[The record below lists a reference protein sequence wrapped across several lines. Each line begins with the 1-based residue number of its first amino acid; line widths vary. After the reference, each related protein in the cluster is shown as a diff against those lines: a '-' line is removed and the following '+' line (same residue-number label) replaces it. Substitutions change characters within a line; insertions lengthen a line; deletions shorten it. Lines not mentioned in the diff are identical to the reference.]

1 MGSMAL
7 AGDASTQSRGRR
19 PLPPGAVRG
28 TTIAAR
34 GVTETVRFDFE
45 DGHHERRELL
55 SWVGGQAGLLFG
67 ASPDLS
73 QLPFDALHL
82 RETHG
87 SYGHAAEYDLVDVL
101 GEVFDGY
108 LTSSEMSCR
117 FFQSGGEACA
127 AAVRIARAATR
138 RDAIAT
144 SGYHG
149 AATDFAHEPKW
160 LGYPRANLWLNRR
173 FEFGET
179 ERMNEA
185 ASGITYR
192 AAFGSAAPMPYNLD
206 YGISSSCI
214 IVEVPA
220 WDDEN
225 AIASFLQACRMEA
238 DQQGIPLIIDDVV
251 CGFRLALAGSC
262 ERYGIQADMVVL
274 GKAMSATGCVSA
286 LVGRADLVGRLG
298 SDVFYSTTFG
308 GAPGPCSVAAATVRW
323 LIRHRRE
330 VYSFPSG
337 LQASIREYQIG
348 HLKRIGRA
356 LKDGLNDR
364 GVHCVGQPERSVV
377 VFDTDDE
384 WLNWCGRMIEQGVMI
399 HRPNFPTM
407 AHTLADVEKTL
418 RAVEAIR

>member
-101 GEVFDGY
+101 GEVFDGF
-108 LTSSEMSCR
+108 LTSSERPCR

-127 AAVRIARAATR
+127 AAVRIARAATG

-149 AATDFAHEPKW
+149 AATDFAHRPAW
-160 LGYPRANLWLNRR
+160 LGYPPANLELHRW

-179 ERMNEA
+179 VRMWS
-185 ASGITYR
+185 ASVGAPDVR
-192 AAFGSAAPMPYNLD
+192 QGLSGSVA
-206 YGISSSCI
+206 CI
-214 IVEVPA
+214 MVEVPA

-225 AIASFLQACRMEA
+225 AIA
-238 DQQGIPLIIDDVV
+238 
-251 CGFRLALAGSC
+251 
-262 ERYGIQADMVVL
+262 
-274 GKAMSATGCVSA
+274 
-286 LVGRADLVGRLG
+286 
-298 SDVFYSTTFG
+298 
-308 GAPGPCSVAAATVRW
+308 
-323 LIRHRRE
+323 
-330 VYSFPSG
+330 
-337 LQASIREYQIG
+337 
-348 HLKRIGRA
+348 
-356 LKDGLNDR
+356 
-364 GVHCVGQPERSVV
+364 
-377 VFDTDDE
+377 
-384 WLNWCGRMIEQGVMI
+384 
-399 HRPNFPTM
+399 
-407 AHTLADVEKTL
+407 
-418 RAVEAIR
+418 

>member
-1 MGSMAL
+1 MGSIAL

-28 TTIAAR
+28 MTIAAR
-34 GVTETVRFDFE
+34 GVTETVRFDFG

-127 AAVRIARAATR
+127 AAVRIARAATG

-149 AATDFAHEPKW
+149 AATDFAHVPMW
-160 LGYPRANLWLNRR
+160 TGYPWFNLELNRR
-173 FEFGET
+173 FEFGDLSGLLKAVSGWSVNKNRDGLELAP
-179 ERMNEA
+179 A
-185 ASGITYR
+185 A
-192 AAFGSAAPMPYNLD
+192 
-206 YGISSSCI
+206 CI
-214 IVEVPA
+214 MVEVPA
-220 WDDEN
+220 WDDEQ
-225 AIASFLQACRMEA
+225 AVSVFLDECREMA
-238 DQQGIPLIIDDVV
+238 DKYNVPLIIDDVV

-262 ERYGIQADMVVL
+262 ERYGVKADMVIL

-323 LIRHRRE
+323 LANPRAE
-330 VYSFPSG
+330 VYG
-337 LQASIREYQIG
+337 ELG
-348 HLKRIGRA
+348 HLQTIGRA
-356 LKDGLNDR
+356 LKDGLSAR
-364 GVHCVGQPERSVV
+364 GVKCTGQPERSVV
-377 VFDTDDE
+377 VFDTDDA
-384 WLNWCGRMIEQGVMI
+384 WLTWCGRMIEQGVMI
-399 HRPNFPTM
+399 HRPQFPTM
-407 AHTLADVEKTL
+407 SHTLADVEKTL